1 MAASQGFGSWRHLA
15 GRFFGALS
23 PAGPPP
29 EDEAWALGS
38 LLDGEKLL
46 WHRMSGPDQ
55 RHAVGVAR
63 DTVRFLEPGEAPP
76 EVVAAALLHDVGKV
90 EAQLG
95 TFARVG
101 VTLAALAVGRARLL
115 HWAGSGP
122 PAAAPSPSEAPTSA
136 AVPSPSGAS
145 TPSGPLRS
153 SRRARVGMYLTHDA
167 LGAQLLRQASSRELT
182 ISWAREHHLEPARWT
197 VDARVGAALKAAD
210 GD

>member
-1 MAASQGFGSWRHLA
+1 MVSSQGFGSWRHLA
-15 GRFFGALS
+15 GRFLGALS

-29 EDEAWALGS
+29 EDEEWALGT

-46 WHRMSGPDQ
+46 WRRMSGPDQ

-63 DTVRFLEPGEAPP
+63 DTVRLLGPDEPPP

-90 EAQLG
+90 ESSLG

-115 HWAGSGP
+115 RWTGSGGTGSAGTGSAGTGSARP
-122 PAAAPSPSEAPTSA
+122 P
-136 AVPSPSGAS
+136 G
-145 TPSGPLRS
+145 RS
-153 SRRARVGMYLTHDA
+153 SPRQRVGMYLTHDH
-167 LGAQLLRQASSRELT
+167 LGAQLLEQAGSRALT
-182 ISWAREHHLEPARWT
+182 ISWAKEHHLEPARWT
-197 VDARVGAALKAAD
+197 VDGRVGAVLKAAD

>member
-1 MAASQGFGSWRHLA
+1 MASSQGFGSWRHLA

-38 LLDGEKLL
+38 LLDGEKVL
-46 WHRMSGPDQ
+46 WRRMSGPDQ

-63 DTVRFLEPGEAPP
+63 DTVHLLGPDEPAP

-90 EAQLG
+90 ESSLG

-115 HWAGSGP
+115 RWAGS
-122 PAAAPSPSEAPTSA
+122 AT
-136 AVPSPSGAS
+136 PSGAP
-145 TPSGPLRS
+145 TPGRPHRPV
-153 SRRARVGMYLTHDA
+153 RRVRVGMYLAHDQ
-167 LGAQLLRQASSRELT
+167 LGAQLLEQAGSRALT
-182 ISWAREHHLEPARWT
+182 VSWAREHHLDPARWT
-197 VDARVGAALKAAD
+197 VDGRVGAALKAAD